1 MLKKNW
7 KNLKEKHKGGFK
19 MKKKEI
25 KYVSTFSKMINLIGF
40 IGVLTAILVS
50 SFSLSLKIF
59 LTSIFLLLWAAG
71 LSYNIKKK

>member
-1 MLKKNW
+1 
-7 KNLKEKHKGGFK
+7 

-40 IGVLTAILVS
+40 IGVLIAILVS
-50 SFSLSLKIF
+50 SFSLSLKIL

-71 LSYNIKKK
+71 ISYNLKKK